1 MRDYLTDLRQ
11 SPTAYEILG
20 VHSSAPN
27 ELISASYWAIAG
39 DLQKN
44 RATEPE
50 ADARLHLLT
59 RVYQSISDPD
69 RRAEYNMSIDRVGEP
84 LTKRPLPRRR
94 FFLLRLFRRNRY
106 SVNWYVDPHEVLGL
120 HPSAPQRV
128 VPEAHRI
135 MREVYLR
142 LPPGSRRQ
150 ETLLDLLDAS
160 YAVLGD
166 PRRRSQLAGVG
177 QTEEQELPP
186 PARDDPPLSD
196 LQESSQFDVAEATI
210 EPPLTD
216 PAAEESPGR
225 PQTQLRT
232 PDGSA
237 AAGSAPEVAP
247 ARDDRSVRDLR
258 ESTQP
263 ETPEAEVAPK
273 ITDDPAPEKPPMT
286 LRADPDGPLAAG
298 AGRDD
303 GGAERKSAA
312 PGAVVR
318 GVRWVALAVA
328 ALVVL
333 VARFVGRSV
342 RSGWLAASE
351 WLRQSW
357 EGRRSESKEKKAA
370 QDEEFLDRLSST
382 VEKPEIEPPVSD
394 EAKRR

>member
-1 MRDYLTDLRQ
+1 
-11 SPTAYEILG
+11 
-20 VHSSAPN
+20 
-27 ELISASYWAIAG
+27 
-39 DLQKN
+39 
-44 RATEPE
+44 
-50 ADARLHLLT
+50 
-59 RVYQSISDPD
+59 
-69 RRAEYNMSIDRVGEP
+69 MSIDGVGEP

-120 HPSAPQRV
+120 DPSAPQSV
-128 VPEAHRI
+128 VPTAYRL

-142 LPPGSRRQ
+142 LPSGSRRQ
-150 ETLLDLLDAS
+150 ETLLDLLDSS
-160 YAVLGD
+160 YAVVGD
-166 PRRRSQLAGVG
+166 PQRRAQLAGVG
-177 QTEEQELPP
+177 QTEEHELSP
-186 PARDDPPLSD
+186 PAKDDPPLGD
-196 LQESSQFDVAEATI
+196 LRESSQFDVAEATI

-263 ETPEAEVAPK
+263 KTPEAEVATK
-273 ITDDPAPEKPPMT
+273 ITDDPAPEKPPRT
-286 LRADPDGPLAAG
+286 LRGVPDEPVAAG
-298 AGRDD
+298 AGRED

-312 PGAVVR
+312 SAATGAVAR
-318 GVRWVALAVA
+318 GVRWVALAVV

-333 VARFVGRSV
+333 VARFAGRSV

-351 WLRQSW
+351 WLGLSW
-357 EGRRSESKEKKAA
+357 GGRRSESKKK
-370 QDEEFLDRLSST
+370 QVTQEEEYLARLSST
-382 VEKPEIEPPVSD
+382 IERAKIEPPVSD
-394 EAKRR
+394 EARRR

>member
-1 MRDYLTDLRQ
+1 M
-11 SPTAYEILG
+11 G
-20 VHSSAPN
+20 
-27 ELISASYWAIAG
+27 
-39 DLQKN
+39 
-44 RATEPE
+44 
-50 ADARLHLLT
+50 
-59 RVYQSISDPD
+59 
-69 RRAEYNMSIDRVGEP
+69 
-84 LTKRPLPRRR
+84 
-94 FFLLRLFRRNRY
+94 
-106 SVNWYVDPHEVLGL
+106 
-120 HPSAPQRV
+120 
-128 VPEAHRI
+128 
-135 MREVYLR
+135 EVYLR
-142 LPPGSRRQ
+142 LPSGSRRQ
-150 ETLLDLLDAS
+150 ETFLDLLDAS
-160 YAVLGD
+160 YKVLGD
-166 PRRRSQLAGVG
+166 PQKRSQLAGVG

-186 PARDDPPLSD
+186 SARDAPPPSD
-196 LQESSQFDVAEATI
+196 LQESSQSDVAEATI

-225 PQTQLRT
+225 PQTQLST
-232 PDGSA
+232 PDGA
-237 AAGSAPEVAP
+237 VAAGSALEVAP

-273 ITDDPAPEKPPMT
+273 ITDDPAPEKQPTT

-312 PGAVVR
+312 SGAVVR

-382 VEKPEIEPPVSD
+382 VEKPEIESPVSD